1 MKKWI
6 VRILIGIV
14 GLLVIAAGTIYA
26 ISEIRIAKV
35 YDPVKITAFPMPA
48 ADDSLALEKGRH
60 LATAVLKCT
69 ECHGDHFGGKT
80 MLNEPSTIGVLAGS
94 NLTTGNG
101 GIGTSYKPEDWIRS
115 IRYGI
120 APDGHGLMIMPS
132 NGFYHLSDADLGA
145 IVAYIKSMPP
155 VDSDSI
161 PTKSLGPLGR
171 ALLVFGM
178 LPLFP
183 ADEIDPTVERRATPP
198 PGITVEYGKHLA
210 EMSGCPE
217 CHGPQLSGGKI
228 PGAPPDFPPSTNITP
243 DKATGIGNWSEADF
257 YNALRTGKR
266 PDGTAINPIMPWK
279 YIGQMTDDELRA
291 IWMFIQTF
299 PPRPEGTR

>member
-1 MKKWI
+1 MKKRI
-6 VRILIGIV
+6 GRILIWIV

-35 YDPVKITAFPMPA
+35 YDDVKLTSISIPA
-48 ADDSLALEKGRH
+48 TDDLLALEKGKH

-94 NLTTGNG
+94 NLTTGKG
-101 GIGTSYKPEDWIRS
+101 GIGKSYTTEDWIRA
-115 IRYGI
+115 IRYGL
-120 APDGHGLMIMPS
+120 APDRHALMVMPS
-132 NGFYHLSDADLGA
+132 NGFYHLSDGDLGA
-145 IVAYIKSMPP
+145 IVAYIKSQPP

-171 ALLVFGM
+171 ALFVFGV

-183 ADEIDPTVERRATPP
+183 ADEIDRSVERRETPP
-198 PGITVEYGKHLA
+198 PGVTVEYGKHLA
-210 EMSGCPE
+210 EMSGCTE

-243 DKATGIGNWSEADF
+243 DKATGIGNWTEADF
-257 YNALRTGKR
+257 YKALRTGRR
-266 PDGTAINPIMPWK
+266 PDGTEINPIMPWK

-291 IWMFIQTF
+291 IYMYIQTF
-299 PPRPEGTR
+299 PARAEGTR